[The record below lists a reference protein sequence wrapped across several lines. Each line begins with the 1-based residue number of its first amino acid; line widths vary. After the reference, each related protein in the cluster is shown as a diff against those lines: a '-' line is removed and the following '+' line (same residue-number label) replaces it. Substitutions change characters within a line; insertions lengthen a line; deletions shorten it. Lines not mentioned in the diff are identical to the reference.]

1 MITAIII
8 VIAMA
13 LFDLFLVLA
22 CAKLEDEER
31 RWERHHRDWHNYH
44 GGDDD

>member
-1 MITAIII
+1 MIGAIII

-22 CAKLEDEER
+22 CAKLEEEER
-31 RWERHHRDWHNYH
+31 RWENRDWHNI
-44 GGDDD
+44 GGDDE